1 MTPTVK
7 DMDGNTVSSENYSVS
22 FSPSPVKEVG
32 QYTMTVKG
40 NANGYSG
47 TLTHQFKVAKNI
59 SGTGTKDDP
68 YLINT
73 TDDWNLFA
81 KSVEGGIDYYRKY
94 VKLTNDITISTMVG
108 VCDK

>member
-1 MTPTVK
+1 
-7 DMDGNTVSSENYSVS
+7 
-22 FSPSPVKEVG
+22 
-32 QYTMTVKG
+32 MTVKG

>member
-1 MTPTVK
+1 
-7 DMDGNTVSSENYSVS
+7 
-22 FSPSPVKEVG
+22 
-32 QYTMTVKG
+32 MTVKG

-94 VKLTNDITISTMVG
+94 VKLTNDITIQPWWAFVINKKS
-108 VCDK
+108 VCRKQAFCLTHTLLCCW